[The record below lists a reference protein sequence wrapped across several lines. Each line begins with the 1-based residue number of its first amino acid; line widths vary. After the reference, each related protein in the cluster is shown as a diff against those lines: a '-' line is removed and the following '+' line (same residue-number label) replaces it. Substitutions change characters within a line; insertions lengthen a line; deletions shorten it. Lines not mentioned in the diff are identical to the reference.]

1 MSLIVG
7 SLKLVLSYQEAYSE
21 SCQTS
26 VMEFVEKIVNAFQ
39 SLMTFAKR
47 TILDAW
53 QGSEYNS
60 IYAIR
65 RRLGHLHTNM
75 VFALQLGYRGYPF
88 CSENSAWVLT

>member
-7 SLKLVLSYQEAYSE
+7 YLKLVLSYQEAYSE

-47 TILDAW
+47 TILDA
-53 QGSEYNS
+53 
-60 IYAIR
+60 
-65 RRLGHLHTNM
+65 
-75 VFALQLGYRGYPF
+75 
-88 CSENSAWVLT
+88 